1 LHPVSAKSSKFFKPV
16 LEPMERIS
24 ETLFGL
30 VMVLTLTCSLSVAT
44 AGSEEVRTMLLSA
57 LGCNLAWGIIDG
69 VFYLLACFSE
79 RGHGIV
85 ALLGVRKAAEPGEA
99 HRIIA
104 DALPPVLASVLS
116 PAELEVMRQ
125 RLNQL
130 PEPTAYPRLTK
141 DNWVGGLAVFLL
153 VFVSTL
159 PVVVPFIFIKRA
171 RLALQVSNAIAIVML
186 LVTGYAFGRYAG
198 HRPWRMGVT
207 MVIVGAALVGIT
219 RALGG

>member
-1 LHPVSAKSSKFFKPV
+1 MPEHATNSFKPV

-24 ETLFGL
+24 EILFGL

-44 AGSEEVRTMLLSA
+44 AGQEEVRTVLLSA

-79 RGHGIV
+79 RGRGIV
-85 ALLGVRKAAEPGEA
+85 ALRAVCKSAEPSEA

-104 DALPPVLASVLS
+104 DAMPPLLSSVLS
-116 PAELEVMRQ
+116 PTEFEVMRQ

-130 PEPTAYPRLTK
+130 PEPPTHPRLTK
-141 DNWVGGLAVFLL
+141 DNWIGAFAVFLL
-153 VFVSTL
+153 VFFSTL
-159 PVVVPFIFIKRA
+159 PVVVPFIFIDHA
-171 RLALQVSNAIAIVML
+171 RVALQVSNGIAIAML
-186 LVTGYAFGRYAG
+186 FLTGYAFGRYAG
-198 HRPWRMGVT
+198 HRPWWMGVS
-207 MVIVGAALVGIT
+207 MIIVGVALVGIS